1 MKADKKA
8 VGDRIK
14 QIRLEKG
21 FTLQTFGV
29 EISKNLNAE
38 PVKEGIISR
47 WENGISLPNN
57 ERLKAIAEMG
67 NVSVDDLLHG
77 SSSGKDTLL
86 NKLDEK
92 YQDLKHIQAVLDF
105 TESEELFG
113 SPLHGLVDE
122 LVQVTIDNIDT
133 IKETNHSFYVYSG
146 RIYAAVNDV
155 AQLTNKDVS
164 FPCEGLEASVMKNDE
179 VVTQTTLNNKQD
191 LVQIIKIYY
200 SEDTTIRLTNLFK
213 GISKQSNQI
222 LEDIYI
228 KAV

>member
-29 EISKNLNAE
+29 EISKNLKSE
-38 PVKEGIISR
+38 PVKERMISR
-47 WENGISLPNN
+47 WENGISIPNN
-57 ERLKAIAEMG
+57 ERLKAIAELG

-113 SPLHGLVDE
+113 
-122 LVQVTIDNIDT
+122 
-133 IKETNHSFYVYSG
+133 
-146 RIYAAVNDV
+146 
-155 AQLTNKDVS
+155 
-164 FPCEGLEASVMKNDE
+164 
-179 VVTQTTLNNKQD
+179 
-191 LVQIIKIYY
+191 
-200 SEDTTIRLTNLFK
+200 
-213 GISKQSNQI
+213 
-222 LEDIYI
+222 
-228 KAV
+228 